1 MCQAGIH
8 LFVEKPISVKSA
20 EEVGRLAE
28 ELSRQQQKHGLVIAV
43 GYMLRYS
50 PVVQVA
56 KKLLQQYNAKPA
68 SIMAR

>member
-1 MCQAGIH
+1 M
-8 LFVEKPISVKSA
+8 KSA
-20 EEVGRLAE
+20 EEVGRLAK
-28 ELSRQQQKHGLVIAV
+28 ELSRQQEKHGLVIQV

-50 PVVQVA
+50 PVVQAA